1 MIYSI
6 LKKIFIPSFCYEFNT
21 SLVELAY
28 TENLVQ
34 KLNALGAYNIV
45 KLNDGY
51 KFAIPTSR
59 LLNRFRIGKSQVT
72 VHHEN
77 EYIIHI
83 KFETQQKVH
92 FIMTL
97 IFSVLFVI
105 CILISQE
112 TLLYKIAAIAAI
124 PLLIFIE
131 GHLALWQLLAMNMQK
146 IKKFFYDLGE

>member
-6 LKKIFIPSFCYEFNT
+6 LKKIFIPPFCYKFST

-28 TENLVQ
+28 TENLIQ

-72 VHHEN
+72 VHHDN
-77 EYIIHI
+77 EYIVHI

-92 FIMTL
+92 IIMTSV
-97 IFSVLFVI
+97 FSVFFVI
-105 CILISQE
+105 AILNSQE
-112 TLLYKIAAIAAI
+112 ALLLKIGAI

-131 GHLALWQLLAMNMQK
+131 GHLALWQLLATNMSR
-146 IKKFFYDLGE
+146 IKKFFII